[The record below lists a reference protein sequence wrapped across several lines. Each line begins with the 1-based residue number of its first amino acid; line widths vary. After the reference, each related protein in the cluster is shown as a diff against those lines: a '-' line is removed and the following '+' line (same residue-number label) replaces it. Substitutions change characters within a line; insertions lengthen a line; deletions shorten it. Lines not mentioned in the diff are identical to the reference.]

1 MNCQPC
7 TIPASDAHD
16 AATLPAA
23 APPSA
28 RPRCCGRESKFL
40 AAARTS
46 SASNSS
52 RCAPRCSPS
61 AKSSTSRWA
70 ARPSRLPGQRMVA
83 KAAETAPIAIER
95 HTQIVLLTNELI
107 FVNRSQRNAGNPARS
122 SAQFGRIK
130 IMPAND
136 HRSRVEHATRVLF
149 PATRRERFAACDQ
162 TRKIINLCGRRSSA
176 DSALCP
182 SSFPEIHPHSSSRL
196 CAFA

>member
-1 MNCQPC
+1 MTQPHSPLPLRLLRVPGAAGAKANSWQPHEH
-7 TIPASDAHD
+7 PA
-16 AATLPAA
+16 
-23 APPSA
+23 
-28 RPRCCGRESKFL
+28 PRIRAG
-40 AAARTS
+40 
-46 SASNSS
+46 
-52 RCAPRCSPS
+52 APRCSPS
-61 AKSSTSRWA
+61 AKSSTSRWT

>member
-1 MNCQPC
+1 
-7 TIPASDAHD
+7 
-16 AATLPAA
+16 
-23 APPSA
+23 
-28 RPRCCGRESKFL
+28 
-40 AAARTS
+40 
-46 SASNSS
+46 
-52 RCAPRCSPS
+52 
-61 AKSSTSRWA
+61 
-70 ARPSRLPGQRMVA
+70 MVA

-136 HRSRVEHATRVLF
+136 HRSRVDHATRVLF

-182 SSFPEIHPHSSSRL
+182 SSFPEIPPHSSSRL